1 MPLKFAINTTCYHVI
16 AIFSITPHIS
26 NLFPRSKDN
35 IMELEKMQRNS
46 LSMFA
51 FVIKDLPGD
60 EESQRL

>member
-1 MPLKFAINTTCYHVI
+1 MLPRNSN
-16 AIFSITPHIS
+16 IFNYIS

-35 IMELEKMQRNS
+35 IMERKKMQRNS